1 MSKVVSKNVSRR
13 EARRSRQ
20 HRQTQFQ
27 RLLPL
32 ILIGVGGLIVLGI
45 LIVPSLAKGST
56 NTTAQ
61 ATGNTLGSPNA
72 PVKVVEYGDYQC
84 PACAAFFTQEQ
95 PTMIKNYVDT
105 GKIYFTFIPFS
116 FIGNESVEAAQAAY
130 CAGDQ
135 GKYWQYHDQLYN
147 DQHGENQGYFSTSRL
162 EGYAQTLGLNTD
174 QFKQC
179 LEGGKYKDQVQTDY
193 NNAVSHNVNS
203 TPSFLVDGQLVDP
216 TTVFQTIDNELK
228 AKGQ

>member
-13 EARRSRQ
+13 ENRRARQR
-20 HRQTQFQ
+20 RQTQIQ
-27 RLLPL
+27 RLLPF
-32 ILIGVGGLIVLGI
+32 ILIGIGAVIILGVLII
-45 LIVPSLAKGST
+45 PSLAKG
-56 NTTAQ
+56 TTDTSQ
-61 ATGNTLGSPNA
+61 AHGTTLGNTNA
-72 PVKVVEYGDYQC
+72 PVQVIEFGDYQC
-84 PACAAFFTQEQ
+84 PACAAFF
-95 PTMIKNYVDT
+95 
-105 GKIYFTFIPFS
+105 S
-116 FIGNESVEAAQAAY
+116 FIGAESIAAAQAAY

-162 EGYAQTLGLNTD
+162 EGYAQTIGLNMD

-179 LEGGKYKDQVQTDY
+179 FEGGKYKDKVQSDY
-193 NNAVSHNVNS
+193 NYAVSKNVNS

-216 TTVFQTIDNELK
+216 SSLFQTIDNAIK

>member
-13 EARRSRQ
+13 ESRRSRQ
-20 HRQTQFQ
+20 HRQTQLQ
-27 RLLPL
+27 RLLP
-32 ILIGVGGLIVLGI
+32 IIIIGVVAVIILGVLII
-45 LIVPSLAKGST
+45 PSLAKG
-56 NTTAQ
+56 TTDTTQ
-61 ATGNTLGSPNA
+61 AHGTTLGNANA
-72 PVKVVEYGDYQC
+72 PVKVVEFGDYQC
-84 PACAAFFTQEQ
+84 PACGAFFAQEQ
-95 PTMIKNYVDT
+95 PTLIKNYVDT
-105 GKIYFTFIPFS
+105 NKISFTFVPFS
-116 FIGNESVEAAQAAY
+116 FIGAESVAAAQAAY

-162 EGYAQTLGLNTD
+162 EGYAQTLGLNMD

-179 LEGGKYKDQVQTDY
+179 FEGGKYNNQVQSDITY
-193 NNAVSHNVNS
+193 AESENVTS

-216 TTVFQTIDNELK
+216 ASLTTTIDNALK

>member
-13 EARRSRQ
+13 ENRRARQR
-20 HRQTQFQ
+20 RQTQIQ
-27 RLLPL
+27 RLLPF
-32 ILIGVGGLIVLGI
+32 ILIGIGAVIILGVLII
-45 LIVPSLAKGST
+45 PSLAKG
-56 NTTAQ
+56 TTDTSQ
-61 ATGNTLGSPNA
+61 AHGTTLGNTNA
-72 PVKVVEYGDYQC
+72 PVQVIEFGDYQC
-84 PACAAFFTQEQ
+84 PACAAFFSQDQ
-95 PTMIKNYVDT
+95 PTLIKNYVDP
-105 GKIYFTFIPFS
+105 GKISFTFVPFS
-116 FIGNESVEAAQAAY
+116 FIGAESIAAAQAAY

-162 EGYAQTLGLNTD
+162 EGYAQTIGLNMD

-179 LEGGKYKDQVQTDY
+179 FEGGKYKDKVQSDY
-193 NNAVSHNVNS
+193 NYAVSKNVNS

-216 TTVFQTIDNELK
+216 SSLFQTIDNAIK